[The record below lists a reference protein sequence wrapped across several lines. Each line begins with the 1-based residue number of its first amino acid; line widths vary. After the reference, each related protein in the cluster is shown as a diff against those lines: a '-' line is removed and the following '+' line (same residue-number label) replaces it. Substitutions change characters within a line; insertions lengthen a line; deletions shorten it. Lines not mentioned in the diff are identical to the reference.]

1 MRKVLIIIVIVLLL
15 IVGYLMIFNGL
26 NVLGMDVLSIKQ
38 IKDKNTE
45 LDQKLQVVSTLTS
58 TEQPKALSDLNS
70 SAKQLMIAKEEY
82 NDKILYSSTDDI
94 LAASQGIEYE
104 TEYLWT
110 KIGNHAKKNTI
121 NLRFEIRQSNTG
133 IENQYDL
140 YFTVTGSY
148 VSISEFVASLEN
160 DSSLN
165 FKIED
170 FKLVPSSS
178 GSDLQATFTC
188 KDILIKK
195 VEQTATTTTQDN
207 TTNTNNTSNTAN
219 STTNTTNNTNTTN
232 TANSAG

>member
-133 IENQYDL
+133 IEIQYDL

-148 VSISEFVASLEN
+148 VSITEFVASLEN
-160 DSSLN
+160 YSSLN

-170 FKLVPSSS
+170 FKLVPTANNTEV
-178 GSDLQATFTC
+178 LQATFVVRE
-188 KDILIKK
+188 INIK
-195 VEQTATTTTQDN
+195 VDNLTSSSSTTDTTTQNDT
-207 TTNTNNTSNTAN
+207 TTNTVTDNTNTV
-219 STTNTTNNTNTTN
+219 TTNNQ
-232 TANSAG
+232 